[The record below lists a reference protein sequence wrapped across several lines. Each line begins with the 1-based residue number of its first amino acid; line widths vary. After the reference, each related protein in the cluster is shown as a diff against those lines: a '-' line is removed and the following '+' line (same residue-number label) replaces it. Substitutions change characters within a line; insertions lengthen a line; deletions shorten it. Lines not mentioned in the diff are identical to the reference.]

1 VEEARKRCWFVD
13 SKGLVVKSR
22 TDLTGHKLLYA
33 HDHEFMSDFLSAT
46 KALKPTAIVGVSAKP
61 GMFTRSVLEAMAM
74 LNDRPIVFSLSN
86 PNSKTECS
94 AEEAYTW
101 TQGRA
106 VFASGSPFD
115 PVTVHGKT
123 FVPAQGN
130 NVYIFPGVGLG
141 VLACEAK
148 HVTNEMFLV
157 AARTLARYVSEADL
171 QQGSV
176 YPPLHRIREVSAAI
190 ATEVAELAY
199 QRGLA
204 RKPKPDDLVASIRS
218 IMYYPEYQLYA

>member
-1 VEEARKRCWFVD
+1 MVDEGLSVEEARKRCWFVD

-46 KALKPTAIVGVSAKP
+46 KALKPTSIVGVSAKP
-61 GMFTRSVLEAMAM
+61 GMFTRPVLEAMAT

-130 NVYIFPGVGLG
+130 NVHIFPGVGWAFSPARQTRDRRD
-141 VLACEAK
+141 V
-148 HVTNEMFLV
+148 LV
-157 AARTLARYVSEADL
+157 AARTLARHVSKPTSSRVACIR
-171 QQGSV
+171 
-176 YPPLHRIREVSAAI
+176 LHKIREVSAAMP
-190 ATEVAELAY
+190 LS
-199 QRGLA
+199 G
-204 RKPKPDDLVASIRS
+204 
-218 IMYYPEYQLYA
+218 

>member
-1 VEEARKRCWFVD
+1 
-13 SKGLVVKSR
+13 
-22 TDLTGHKLLYA
+22 
-33 HDHEFMSDFLSAT
+33 
-46 KALKPTAIVGVSAKP
+46 
-61 GMFTRSVLEAMAM
+61 MFTRPVLEAMAM

-141 VLACEAK
+141 VLACEAQ
-148 HVTNEMFLV
+148 HVTDEMFLV
-157 AARTLARYVSEADL
+157 AARTLARHVSEADL

-176 YPPLHRIREVSAAI
+176 YPALHRIREVSAAI

-199 QRGLA
+199 HLGLA
-204 RKPKPDDLVASIRS
+204 RKPKPDDLAASIRS